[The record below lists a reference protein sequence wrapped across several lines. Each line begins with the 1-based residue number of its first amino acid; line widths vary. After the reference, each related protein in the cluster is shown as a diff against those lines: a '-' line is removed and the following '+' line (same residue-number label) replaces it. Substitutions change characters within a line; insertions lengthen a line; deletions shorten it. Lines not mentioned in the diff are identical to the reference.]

1 MYKYNWKI
9 GYMLFEIYTY
19 NSKLKNPFNNALK
32 IENKELSQTNIKIY
46 LINNIYEVKRLVSF
60 CDKNWKLIIPK
71 EIQYFYKSI
80 NDNLIYKI
88 DYSNHVNKYY
98 QNDNEIIAYFPYP
111 SDNFLL
117 HYSYSSNIIKL
128 YGNEMN
134 LYRVLIDFL
143 TINNK
148 YLPLHSSCVKNENEV
163 ICLLG
168 DSGCGKTSFTIKLLE
183 KGFKFISDD
192 SLFATDKEILQ
203 VNKIIGICKK
213 FPNNDLIEK
222 LLENYNQ
229 DKVYLDVSK
238 IGKISKFNSYRFS
251 SNPLFI
257 FLAKN
262 NSWKGLKYMKEPFPS
277 ISHHSFWCL
286 HYFVKENQEKW
297 IENRVEE
304 SFLFWDDKLKN
315 IKTISIDFNNFENYI
330 EDFIKKIG

>member
-9 GYMLFEIYTY
+9 GNILFEIFTY
-19 NSKLKNPFNNALK
+19 NSKLKNPFNKVTNMQ
-32 IENKELSQTNIKIY
+32 NNELSQINIKIY
-46 LINNIYEVKRLVSF
+46 LIDNIQERNKLISI
-60 CDKNWKLIIPK
+60 CKKSWKLIIPK

-80 NDNLIYKI
+80 NNNLKNKI
-88 DYSNHVNKYY
+88 DYSNHINKYY
-98 QNDNEIIAYFPYP
+98 QKDNEIIAYFPYP

-117 HYSYSSNIIKL
+117 HYSYSNNIVKL

-148 YLPLHSSCVKNENEV
+148 YLPLHASCVKNENEA

-183 KGFKFISDD
+183 KGLKFLSDD

-203 VNKIIGICKK
+203 INKIIGICKK

-222 LLENYNQ
+222 LLENYNE

-238 IGKISKFNSYRFS
+238 IGKISEFSGYRFS

-257 FLAKN
+257 FLEKN
-262 NSWKGLKYMKEPFPS
+262 NSWKGIKSMKEPFPS

-286 HYFVKENQEKW
+286 HYFVRENQEKW

-304 SFLFWDDKLKN
+304 SFEFWNDKLKT
-315 IKTISIDFNNFENYI
+315 IETISIDFSNFNDYTEN
-330 EDFIKKIG
+330 FIKKIG